1 MLARL
6 NQNQTQRHHS
16 NRQPSL
22 FWQAYPVYQYY
33 FNAALSR
40 GAVVF
45 FLIGAVCLYVWAE
58 GDAGVP
64 RRSRRGKYDL
74 LGEGWQIQKD

>member
-16 NRQPSL
+16 NRQLSL
-22 FWQAYPVYQYY
+22 FWQLYPVYQYY

-45 FLIGAVCLYVWAE
+45 LFDWCCL
-58 GDAGVP
+58 P
-64 RRSRRGKYDL
+64 MC
-74 LGEGWQIQKD
+74 LG